1 MGRCI
6 PVMLNVV
13 EEEER
18 TTITKTPQHTFIL
31 CGAVFVK
38 EKLMGHNA
46 TLYDIF
52 RTTKLTFKALCTDLR
67 QEQCRYHRNTG
78 GGVNMSSLYIEM

>member
-13 EEEER
+13 EKEEK
-18 TTITKTPQHTFIL
+18 TTIAKTPQHTSIL
-31 CGAVFVK
+31 YGAMFVK

-52 RTTKLTFKALCTDLR
+52 RTTKLTFRALCTDLR
-67 QEQCRYHRNTG
+67 QEQ
-78 GGVNMSSLYIEM
+78 